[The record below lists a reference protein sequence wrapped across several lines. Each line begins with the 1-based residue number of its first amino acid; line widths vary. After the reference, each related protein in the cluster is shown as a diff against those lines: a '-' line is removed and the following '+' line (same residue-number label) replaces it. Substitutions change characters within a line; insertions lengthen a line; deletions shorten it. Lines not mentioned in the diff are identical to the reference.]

1 MSATQ
6 AEAAGPAEAA
16 APSSGQASAAAAGG
30 LHWLQALGLHRRE
43 LRAWALYDWAN
54 SAFATVIGAAVF
66 PIFYATVA
74 AVGLPANE
82 ATARYAFTASA
93 ALALIALLMP
103 VLGAVADYL
112 GAKKRLL
119 GMFLALGA
127 VATATMFFIGQGAWL
142 FASLLFM
149 LGNVG
154 LSGANVFYNSL
165 LPHIAREG
173 EVDRVS
179 SAGYA
184 LGYLGGGLLLTIN
197 LMWVLFPGTFGLA
210 DAEVATRLSFVSV
223 AVWWVGFSLP
233 LFRRVPEPPRR
244 LEADEVAGLNP
255 VRVAVTRL
263 VETFHEIRGYRHAF
277 LFLLAFLA
285 YNDGIGTING
295 MAAAYGTEIG
305 LARSH
310 LIGAI
315 LVVQF
320 VGMPCTFL
328 AGILAGRL
336 GTKRTLYLTLAVYV
350 VISVLAYFMST
361 ALHFYALAV
370 LVGAVI
376 GGSQALSRSLYASLI
391 PRHKSAEFFSFL
403 TVGSKFAGILGPA
416 IFGWVSVLAG
426 SSRLSI
432 LAIMAFF
439 VVGMALLKRVDVPSG
454 QRAARQADRGLH
466 AA

>member
-1 MSATQ
+1 MSAAR
-6 AEAAGPAEAA
+6 AEATDPAEPA
-16 APSSGQASAAAAGG
+16 APSDDPASVTAASGPR
-30 LHWLQALGLHRRE
+30 WLQALGLHRRE
-43 LRAWALYDWAN
+43 LRGWALYDWAN

-66 PIFYATVA
+66 PIFYANVA
-74 AVGLPANE
+74 AADLPANE
-82 ATARYAFTASA
+82 ATARYAFTASI
-93 ALALIALLMP
+93 ALALMALLMP

-112 GAKKRLL
+112 GVKKRLL

-127 VATATMFFIGQGAWL
+127 LATATMFFIGRGDWV
-142 FASLLFM
+142 FASALFV

-184 LGYLGGGLLLTIN
+184 LGYLGGGLLLAIN
-197 LMWVLFPGTFGLA
+197 LAWILFPETIGLA

-223 AVWWVGFSLP
+223 AVWWAGFSIP
-233 LFRRVPEPPRR
+233 LFRCVPEPPRR
-244 LEADEVAGLNP
+244 LERDEVAGLNP
-255 VRVAVTRL
+255 VRVGVTRL
-263 VETFHEIRGYRHAF
+263 VKTFRKIRGYRHAF

-305 LARSH
+305 LARFH

-315 LVVQF
+315 LAAQF

-328 AGILAGRL
+328 TGVLAGRL
-336 GTKRTLYLTLAVYV
+336 GAKRTLYLALSAYV
-350 VISVLAYFMST
+350 VISGLAYFMTT
-361 ALHFYALAV
+361 ALHFYALAI
-370 LVGAVI
+370 LVGAVV

-391 PRHKSAEFFSFL
+391 PRHKSAEFFAFL

-416 IFGWVSVLAG
+416 IFGWVSLLAG

-439 VVGMALLKRVDVPSG
+439 VIGMALLTRVDVPVG
-454 QRAARQADRGLH
+454 QRAARRADQAFH
-466 AA
+466 SA

>member
-1 MSATQ
+1 MSAAQ
-6 AEAAGPAEAA
+6 AEAAPSDGPAGATAA
-16 APSSGQASAAAAGG
+16 SGPR
-30 LHWLQALGLHRRE
+30 WLRALGLHRRE

-66 PIFYATVA
+66 PIFYVNVA
-74 AVGLPANE
+74 AADLPGNE
-82 ATARYAFTASA
+82 ATARYAFTAST

-119 GMFLALGA
+119 GNFLALGI
-127 VATATMFFIGQGAWL
+127 VATATMFFIGHGEWL
-142 FASLLFM
+142 FASLLFV

-154 LSGANVFYNSL
+154 FSGANVFYNAL
-165 LPHIAREG
+165 LPHIAHEE

-179 SAGYA
+179 AAGYA

-197 LMWVLFPGTFGLA
+197 LTSILLA
-210 DAEVATRLSFVSV
+210 DAFGWADTEVATRLSFISV
-223 AVWWVGFSLP
+223 AVWWVGFSIP

-244 LEADEVAGLNP
+244 LEAGEVVGLNP
-255 VRVAVTRL
+255 VQVGVQRL
-263 VETFHEIRGYRHAF
+263 VETISEIRGYRHAF

-285 YNDGIGTING
+285 YNDGIGTINA

-310 LIGAI
+310 LIAAI

-336 GTKRTLYLTLAVYV
+336 GAKRTIYLALAVYV
-350 VISVLAYFMST
+350 VISVLAYFMNT
-361 ALHFYALAV
+361 ALHFYALAI

-391 PRHKSAEFFSFL
+391 PRHKSAEFFAFM

-416 IFGWVSVLAG
+416 TFGWVSLLTG
-426 SSRLSI
+426 SSRLGI
-432 LAIMAFF
+432 LSIMAFF
-439 VVGMALLKRVDVPSG
+439 VIGMVLLTRVDVPAG
-454 QRAARQADRGLH
+454 QRYAQQADRAFH
-466 AA
+466 AG

>member
-1 MSATQ
+1 MSAAQ
-6 AEAAGPAEAA
+6 AEAA
-16 APSSGQASAAAAGG
+16 APGDGPAGVTAASGRR
-30 LHWLQALGLHRRE
+30 WLQALGLHRRE

-66 PIFYATVA
+66 PIFYANVA
-74 AVGLPANE
+74 AADLPANE
-82 ATARYAFTASA
+82 ATARYAFTASS

-119 GMFLALGA
+119 GRFLALGA
-127 VATATMFFIGQGAWL
+127 VATATMFFIGQGDWL
-142 FASLLFM
+142 FASLLFV
-149 LGNVG
+149 LGNIG

-165 LPHIAREG
+165 LPHIARED
-173 EVDRVS
+173 EMDRVS

-184 LGYLGGGLLLTIN
+184 LGYLGGGLLLAIN
-197 LMWVLFPGTFGLA
+197 SDVASYLPTHPVGPTRRWPPACALLASPSGGL
-210 DAEVATRLSFVSV
+210 
-223 AVWWVGFSLP
+223 GFSLP
-233 LFRRVPEPPRR
+233 LFRSVPEPPRR
-244 LEADEVAGLNP
+244 LEKGEVTGLNP
-255 VRVAVTRL
+255 VRVGVKRL
-263 VETFHEIRGYRHAF
+263 AETFHEIRGYRHAF

-305 LARSH
+305 LAGSH

-336 GTKRTLYLTLAVYV
+336 GTKRTLYLALAVYV

-361 ALHFYALAV
+361 ALHFYALAI

-416 IFGWVSVLAG
+416 IFGWVSLLAG

-432 LAIMAFF
+432 LAIAAFF
-439 VVGMALLKRVDVPSG
+439 IVGMALLTRVDVPAG
-454 QRAARQADRGLH
+454 QRYAQQADRAFH

>member
-1 MSATQ
+1 
-6 AEAAGPAEAA
+6 
-16 APSSGQASAAAAGG
+16 
-30 LHWLQALGLHRRE
+30 
-43 LRAWALYDWAN
+43 
-54 SAFATVIGAAVF
+54 
-66 PIFYATVA
+66 
-74 AVGLPANE
+74 
-82 ATARYAFTASA
+82 
-93 ALALIALLMP
+93 
-103 VLGAVADYL
+103 
-112 GAKKRLL
+112 
-119 GMFLALGA
+119 ALGA
-127 VATATMFFIGQGAWL
+127 VATAAMFLIGRGDWL
-142 FASLLFM
+142 FASLLFV
-149 LGNVG
+149 LGNIG

-165 LPHIAREG
+165 LPHIARED
-173 EVDRVS
+173 EMDRVS

-197 LMWVLFPGTFGLA
+197 LTWIVFPGAFGLA
-210 DAEVATRLSFVSV
+210 DGEVATRLCFVSV
-223 AVWWVGFSLP
+223 AVWWLGFSIP
-233 LFRRVPEPPRR
+233 LFRSVPEPPRR
-244 LEADEVAGLNP
+244 LEEGEVTGLNP
-255 VRVAVTRL
+255 VRVGVKRL
-263 VETFHEIRGYRHAF
+263 TETFHEIRGYRHAF

-336 GTKRTLYLTLAVYV
+336 GTKRTLYLALAVYV
-350 VISVLAYFMST
+350 VISALAYFMTT
-361 ALHFYALAV
+361 ALHFYALAI

-416 IFGWVSVLAG
+416 IFGWVSLLAG

-432 LAIMAFF
+432 LAIAAFF
-439 VVGMALLKRVDVPSG
+439 IVGMALLTRVDVPAG
-454 QRAARQADRGLH
+454 QRYAQQADRAFH

>member
-1 MSATQ
+1 MSSAQT
-6 AEAAGPAEAA
+6 EAA
-16 APSSGQASAAAAGG
+16 ASDSPAGVTAASGRR
-30 LHWLQALGLHRRE
+30 WLQALGLHRRE

-66 PIFYATVA
+66 PIFYANVA
-74 AVGLPANE
+74 AAGLPANE
-82 ATARYAFTASA
+82 ATARYAFTASVS
-93 ALALIALLMP
+93 LVPVVLLMP
-103 VLGAVADYL
+103 VLGAIADYL

-119 GMFLALGA
+119 GTFLALGV
-127 VATATMFFIGQGAWL
+127 VATATMFFIGRGDWL
-142 FASLLFM
+142 LASLLFV

-154 LSGANVFYNSL
+154 FSGANVFYNSL
-165 LPHIAREG
+165 LPHVAREG

-184 LGYLGGGLLLTIN
+184 LGYIGGGLLLTIN
-197 LMWVLFPGTFGLA
+197 LTWILFPDAFGLA
-210 DAEVATRLSFVSV
+210 DAEMATRLSFVSV

-244 LEADEVAGLNP
+244 LEAGEVAGLQP
-255 VRVAVTRL
+255 VRVGVTRL
-263 VETFHEIRGYRHAF
+263 VETLREIRGYRHAF

-285 YNDGIGTING
+285 YNDGIGTINV

-320 VGMPCTFL
+320 VGMPCAFL

-336 GTKRTLYLTLAVYV
+336 GTKRTIYLALAVYV
-350 VISVLAYFMST
+350 VISVLAYFMTT
-361 ALHFYALAV
+361 ALHFYALAI

-391 PRHKSAEFFSFL
+391 PQHKSAEFFAFL
-403 TVGSKFAGILGPA
+403 AVGSKFAGILGPA
-416 IFGWVSVLAG
+416 IFGWVSLLAG
-426 SSRLSI
+426 SSRLGI

-439 VVGMALLKRVDVPSG
+439 VVGMALLTRVDVPGG
-454 QRAARQADRGLH
+454 QRYAQQADRAFH

>member
-1 MSATQ
+1 MSAAR
-6 AEAAGPAEAA
+6 AEATTPAEAT
-16 APSSGQASAAAAGG
+16 APSDGPDGPTDG
-30 LHWLQALGLHRRE
+30 RGPRWLQALGLHRRE

-54 SAFATVIGAAVF
+54 SAFATVVGAAVF
-66 PIFYATVA
+66 PIFYANVA
-74 AVGLPANE
+74 AADLPANE
-82 ATARYAFTASA
+82 ATARYAFTVSVS
-93 ALALIALLMP
+93 LALIALLMP
-103 VLGAVADYL
+103 VLGTVADYL

-119 GMFLALGA
+119 GTFLALGV

-142 FASLLFM
+142 FASVLFV
-149 LGNVG
+149 LGNLG
-154 LSGANVFYNSL
+154 ISGANVFYNSL
-165 LPHIAREG
+165 LPHIARED
-173 EVDRVS
+173 EMDRVS

-197 LMWVLFPGTFGLA
+197 LTWILFADASGWA
-210 DAEVATRLSFVSV
+210 DAEVATRLCFVSV

-244 LEADEVAGLNP
+244 LEAGEVAGLNP
-255 VRVAVTRL
+255 VRVGLRRL
-263 VETFHEIRGYRHAF
+263 VETVGEIRGYRHAF

-310 LIGAI
+310 LIAAI

-320 VGMPCTFL
+320 VGLPCTFL

-336 GTKRTLYLTLAVYV
+336 GTKRTIYLALAVYV

-361 ALHFYALAV
+361 ALHFYALAI

-391 PRHKSAEFFSFL
+391 PRHKSAEFFAFM

-416 IFGWVSVLAG
+416 TFGWVSLLAG
-426 SSRLSI
+426 SSRLGI
-432 LAIMAFF
+432 LSIMAFF
-439 VVGMALLKRVDVPSG
+439 VIGMVLLTRVDVPAG
-454 QRAARQADRGLH
+454 QRYAQQADRAFH
-466 AA
+466 AG

>member
-1 MSATQ
+1 MSSAQ
-6 AEAAGPAEAA
+6 AEAA
-16 APSSGQASAAAAGG
+16 APGDGPASAPAASGRR
-30 LHWLQALGLHRRE
+30 WLQALGLHRRE

-54 SAFATVIGAAVF
+54 SAFSTVIGAAVF
-66 PIFYATVA
+66 PIFYANVA
-74 AVGLPANE
+74 AVDLPANE
-82 ATARYAFTASA
+82 ATARYAFTASTS
-93 ALALIALLMP
+93 LALIALLMP
-103 VLGAVADYL
+103 VLGTVADYL

-119 GMFLALGA
+119 GTFLALGV
-127 VATATMFFIGQGAWL
+127 VATATMFFIGRGDWL
-142 FASLLFM
+142 FASLLFV
-149 LGNVG
+149 LGNLG
-154 LSGANVFYNSL
+154 ISGANVFYNSL
-165 LPHIAREG
+165 LPHIARED
-173 EVDRVS
+173 EMDRVS

-184 LGYLGGGLLLTIN
+184 LGYLGGGLLLAIN
-197 LMWVLFPGTFGLA
+197 LTWLLFADASGLA
-210 DAEVATRLSFVSV
+210 NAELATRLCFVSV
-223 AVWWVGFSLP
+223 AVWWVGFSIP

-244 LEADEVAGLNP
+244 LEAGEVAGLNP
-255 VRVAVTRL
+255 VGVGVKRL
-263 VETFHEIRGYRHAF
+263 AETFHEIRGYRHAF

-310 LIGAI
+310 LIAAI

-336 GTKRTLYLTLAVYV
+336 GTKRTIYLALAVYV
-350 VISVLAYFMST
+350 VISVLAYFMNT
-361 ALHFYALAV
+361 ALHFYALAI

-391 PRHKSAEFFSFL
+391 PRHKSAEFFSFM

-416 IFGWVSVLAG
+416 IFGWVSLLAG
-426 SSRLSI
+426 SSRFGI

-439 VVGMALLKRVDVPSG
+439 VVGMALLTRVDVPAG
-454 QRAARQADRGLH
+454 QRHAQQADRAFH

>member
-1 MSATQ
+1 MSSAQ
-6 AEAAGPAEAA
+6 AEATGPAEAA
-16 APSSGQASAAAAGG
+16 APSDGPASATAASGPR
-30 LHWLQALGLHRRE
+30 WLQALGLHRRE

-66 PIFYATVA
+66 PIFYANVA
-74 AVGLPANE
+74 AADLPANE
-82 ATARYAFTASA
+82 ATARYAFTAST
-93 ALALIALLMP
+93 ALALVALLMP

-119 GMFLALGA
+119 GTFLALGA
-127 VATATMFFIGQGAWL
+127 LATATMFFIGRGEWL
-142 FASLLFM
+142 FASVVFV
-149 LGNVG
+149 LGNIG
-154 LSGANVFYNSL
+154 FAGANVFYNSL

-197 LMWVLFPGTFGLA
+197 LTWILFPDAFGLA
-210 DAEVATRLSFVSV
+210 DAEMATRLSFVSV
-223 AVWWVGFSLP
+223 AVWWLGFSLP

-244 LEADEVAGLNP
+244 LEAGEVPGLNP
-255 VRVAVTRL
+255 VRVGVTRL
-263 VETFHEIRGYRHAF
+263 VETFREIPGYRHAF
-277 LFLLAFLA
+277 LFLLAFLV
-285 YNDGIGTING
+285 YNDGIGTINV
-295 MAAAYGTEIG
+295 MAAVYGTEIG
-305 LARSH
+305 LGRTH

-328 AGILAGRL
+328 FGLLAGRISA
-336 GTKRTLYLTLAVYV
+336 KRAIYLALAVYV
-350 VISVLAYFMST
+350 VVSVLAYFMTT

-391 PRHKSAEFFSFL
+391 PRHKSAEFFAFL
-403 TVGSKFAGILGPA
+403 AVGSKFAGILGPA
-416 IFGWVSVLAG
+416 IFGWVSLAAG

-432 LAIMAFF
+432 LAVMAFF
-439 VVGMALLKRVDVPSG
+439 VVGMALLTRVDVPGG
-454 QRAARQADRGLH
+454 QRYAQQADRAFH
-466 AA
+466 SA